1 MAIVRDN
8 PAELRYEISVGGVLA
23 GFAEYAIDDDVITF
37 PHTETLAGHEGQGVA
52 RQLVEFALAD
62 ARARGLMVLPTCW
75 YVSKVIADKPADYLD
90 LVPADVRAAFNL
102 PLA

>member
-8 PAELRYEISVGGVLA
+8 PAEHRYEIVDGYELA
-23 GFAEYAIDDDVITF
+23 GFAEYTLDGTVIVF
-37 PHTETLAGHEGQGVA
+37 PHTETLPGKEGKGLA

-62 ARARGLMVLPTCW
+62 ARERQLTVLPRCW
-75 YVSKVIADKPADYLD
+75 FVSKVIADKPGQYLD
-90 LVPADVRAAFNL
+90 LVPADARATYNL